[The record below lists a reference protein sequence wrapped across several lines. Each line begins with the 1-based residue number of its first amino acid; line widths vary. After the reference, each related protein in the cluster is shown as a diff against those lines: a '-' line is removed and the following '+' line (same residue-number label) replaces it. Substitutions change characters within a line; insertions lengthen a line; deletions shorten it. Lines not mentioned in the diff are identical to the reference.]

1 MTLYACSLYSK
12 SPNYAWTPFVT
23 KSNLRMISTYSNTIL
38 HFFYKF
44 IFWRQSW
51 QHCWK
56 PPSTLLQCRWKLRTE
71 KWWRQTPPMV
81 TLFPSTSSMFCLV
94 MKFQARLEPLLSN
107 ARPSARPQN
116 VEKSLRTKRGLQSG
130 FTFRIEMIDSF
141 ELCTFV
147 SNH

>member
-1 MTLYACSLYSK
+1 
-12 SPNYAWTPFVT
+12 
-23 KSNLRMISTYSNTIL
+23 
-38 HFFYKF
+38 
-44 IFWRQSW
+44 
-51 QHCWK
+51 
-56 PPSTLLQCRWKLRTE
+56 
-71 KWWRQTPPMV
+71 MV

-130 FTFRIEMIDSF
+130 FTFRIEMIDLF

-147 SNH
+147 SKNHYFLLRRRRPSHFENDHFNSGVSSTVTATTTQTHLVHISKAH